1 VPLTNHR
8 RDTTE
13 TNRVGVAIRV
23 RPAALARTGFLS
35 VGFRSENGAESWIAF
50 RHKLIDMTVA
60 PLISRLENFGMSVEI
75 DDVRTRERG
84 RGEDQVQV
92 LFRKQFQ
99 ILVDANA
106 ASEDA
111 NWSWHIR

>member
-1 VPLTNHR
+1 MSMRVSAAYGR
-8 RDTTE
+8 REKQFSSDC
-13 TNRVGVAIRV
+13 
-23 RPAALARTGFLS
+23 S
-35 VGFRSENGAESWIAF
+35 SENGVESWIAF

-60 PLISRLENFGMSVEI
+60 PLISRLKNFGMSVEI

-84 RGEDQVQV
+84 RSEDEVQ
-92 LFRKQFQ
+92 LLRRKQFE

-111 NWSWHIR
+111 DRSWYLR